1 MSHPR
6 KFALVGTGA
15 RATMYRDALTST
27 YSEHCQL
34 VALCDRNPLRLQAFQ
49 SDLDPKLPTYA
60 PDDFELMIEEQ
71 QVEEVLVLT
80 MDSTHDDYICRAMEA
95 GCDVITEKPMTI
107 DEVRCQRIIDTKKKT
122 GRNIRVTFNYR
133 YAPRNS
139 KVKEVLMSGAIGEV
153 LSVHFEWLLDTKHG
167 ADYFRRWHRDK
178 PNSGGL
184 MVHKSTHHFDL
195 CNWWLGARPE
205 NVFAYGDLRFYGAE
219 NAIRRDEPRSY
230 TRATGNA
237 EAAND
242 PFALD
247 LAADPELKKLYLDC
261 ESADGYQR
269 DQNVFGQGITIEDDM
284 AVLVRYDTRATLS
297 YHLTTYSPWEG
308 YRVAFNGSRGRL
320 ELHVVENAYVSGKQ
334 DDHNFSKNV
343 KGAASNAVEE
353 PTTLTL
359 QRHWE
364 KPVTLEIDQANV
376 GGHGGAD
383 TLMLRDLFA
392 PDAPADPLGRAADY
406 RDGALSILTGIAA
419 NKAMATNSPTDVG
432 KLVTFGA

>member
-1 MSHPR
+1 MPPPR

-15 RATMYRDALTST
+15 RATMYRDALCTTFSQ
-27 YSEHCQL
+27 HCQL
-34 VALCDRNPLRLQAFQ
+34 VALCDSNPLRMQAFQ
-49 SDLDPKLPTYA
+49 SELQTQLPCYA
-60 PDDFELMIEEQ
+60 PDDFERMLSEQ
-71 QVEEVLVLT
+71 KVDEVLVLT

-107 DEVRCQRIIDTKKKT
+107 DETRCQRIVDTKKRT
-122 GRNIRVTFNYR
+122 GKNLRVTFNYR

-139 KVKEVLMSGAIGEV
+139 KVKEVLQSGAIGDV

-178 PNSGGL
+178 ANSGGL

-195 CNWWLGARPE
+195 CNWWLNTQPD
-205 NVFAYGDLRFYGAE
+205 NVFAYGDLGYYGAK
-219 NAIRRDEPRSY
+219 NATTRGEERTY
-230 TRATGNA
+230 TRTTGSP
-237 EAAND
+237 EADND

-247 LAADPELKKLYLDC
+247 LSTDPELKKLYLDC

-269 DQNVFGQGITIEDDM
+269 DQNVFGDGITIEDDM
-284 AVLVRYDTRATLS
+284 AVLVRYSNRATLS

-308 YRVAFNGSRGRL
+308 YRVAFNGTQGRL

-343 KGAASNAVEE
+343 KGAATDAVEE

-359 QRHWE
+359 QRHWQ
-364 KPVTLEIDQANV
+364 KPETIEIDQANV

-383 TLMLRDLFA
+383 TLMLRDLFE
-392 PDAPADPLGRAADY
+392 PSKCPDPLGRAAGY
-406 RDGALSILTGIAA
+406 QEGANSILTGIAA
-419 NKAMATNSPTDVG
+419 NKSMASGLAVNAQE
-432 KLVTFGA
+432 LVTL